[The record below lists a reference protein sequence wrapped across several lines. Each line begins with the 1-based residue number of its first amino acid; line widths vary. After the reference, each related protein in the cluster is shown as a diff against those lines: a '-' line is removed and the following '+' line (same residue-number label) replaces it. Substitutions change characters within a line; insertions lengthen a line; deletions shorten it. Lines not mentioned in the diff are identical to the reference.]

1 MSGSFAV
8 GEVAFDSTLIGA
20 AADCL
25 TLAAAAGSFSR
36 ACTTYHGRRR
46 ESMRTCLICKRCYD
60 DEVAYCETDGAQ
72 TAAIMPGGRLLDGKY
87 EIERLLG
94 QGGMGAV
101 FEAVQRG
108 IERKVAVKLINPS
121 FVSNAQA
128 LERFRREALAS

>member
-1 MSGSFAV
+1 MCRSFSFV
-8 GEVAFDSTLIGA
+8 GVFTRSTTWGA
-20 AADCL
+20 AADGL
-25 TLAAAAGSFSR
+25 TLVVAAGRFSR
-36 ACTTYHGRRR
+36 ACPTSRGRLR
-46 ESMRTCLICKRCYD
+46 ESMRTCLVCKRCYD

-108 IERKVAVKLINPS
+108 IE
-121 FVSNAQA
+121 
-128 LERFRREALAS
+128 